1 MKRIPCDRVIRGLIA
16 VGWLAAGSVRALDTN
31 SAATVAELDAQIEA
45 HISEPR
51 FSSALW
57 GVKIVSLDSGKVIF
71 AHHAD
76 RLMSPASNSKLYAAA
91 LALDRLGAD
100 YKISTPILATAR
112 PDTDGTVRGDLIIS
126 GRGDPSWNARHAG
139 TNFWDLFSP
148 FVAALTNAGVRHV
161 TGDLIGDTTFFRS
174 PPTGGSWTVD
184 DLENSEGAEISAL
197 TLADN
202 FTQIRVTP
210 ATRAGVVMA
219 VRKHTRSGLSLS
231 DMALG
236 GAFDMAR
243 CGHRRCDL
251 RRRIQALVE
260 RGVTW
265 DRSDGRAGME
275 AAALAWNEARKGRV
289 RSEQSAPA
297 MRPVVNTDSPEFQ
310 AAVMEA
316 VRAALAEHSQ
326 APQSQQPVIDLEKAY
341 PGQTAPQIIIDD
353 PRVGDGPRTAEV
365 ATLDTVDATLI
376 PSMDMASLKALLK
389 ASDVVFNEKALPHTL
404 RKIALDEVEQR
415 QRAA

>member
-1 MKRIPCDRVIRGLIA
+1 MSRKKWYLQAPDNGTGEAVIE
-16 VGWLAAGSVRALDTN
+16 GSYYWPEMGENGIYTIEVTN
-31 SAATVAELDAQIEA
+31 QHHMEVLVNQHHFQVIGEIEQL
-45 HISEPR
+45 P
-51 FSSALW
+51 
-57 GVKIVSLDSGKVIF
+57 
-71 AHHAD
+71 
-76 RLMSPASNSKLYAAA
+76 
-91 LALDRLGAD
+91 
-100 YKISTPILATAR
+100 
-112 PDTDGTVRGDLIIS
+112 
-126 GRGDPSWNARHAG
+126 
-139 TNFWDLFSP
+139 
-148 FVAALTNAGVRHV
+148 
-161 TGDLIGDTTFFRS
+161 
-174 PPTGGSWTVD
+174 PPTAFGPIDVEELG
-184 DLENSEGAEISAL
+184 
-197 TLADN
+197 
-202 FTQIRVTP
+202 
-210 ATRAGVVMA
+210 
-219 VRKHTRSGLSLS
+219 RSGLE
-231 DMALG
+231 
-236 GAFDMAR
+236 
-243 CGHRRCDL
+243 
-251 RRRIQALVE
+251 QALVE